1 MSTPSG
7 TPNLTIKD
15 STPNPEQINPSNEKT
30 KENTN
35 TKNNS
40 DSFDKLVSLQKLIQK
55 EEGLKE
61 LCN

>member
-1 MSTPSG
+1 MYTPSG
-7 TPNLTIKD
+7 TLNPSVKD
-15 STPNPEQINPSNEKT
+15 NTPNPEQVIPSNDKL
-30 KENTN
+30 KENTD